1 MGGDRNRENSQQ
13 PNNQTMTTSNNKTPV
28 PSGIDEQRAFF
39 EKNFDQGLE
48 RWGFHDTT
56 NPVVRY
62 VRDRRLN
69 LVMSILSKHLGSNLS
84 DFSALSVCGGVGG
97 EASFL
102 RRAGFG
108 TVTNSDFSENAL
120 EICRRRDPELKNLC
134 LNAESIDQEDNSHD
148 VVIVQD
154 GLHHLPRPVL
164 GFNEMLRVARRA
176 VVVLEPHAGL
186 AGKFLGR
193 EWEEH
198 EGVFNYV
205 FRWDGKLLEQA
216 TRSQILKKSCT
227 ILSHQIWDHSGCV
240 HKVVRPLGNGKWSL
254 LAAKA
259 IYAGLSPFNF
269 LGNNFIGIVIKDHE
283 V

>member
-1 MGGDRNRENSQQ
+1 MN
-13 PNNQTMTTSNNKTPV
+13 TPV
-28 PSGIDEQRAFF
+28 EKQQASSGVAAQREFF
-39 EKNFDQGLE
+39 EKNFDQGME
-48 RWGFHDTT
+48 RWKFHDTT

-69 LVMSILSKHLGSNLS
+69 LVISILSKQLGGDLS
-84 DFSALSVCGGVGG
+84 DFSALSICGGVGG

-120 EICRRRDPELKNLC
+120 EVCRRRDPELETLC
-134 LNAESIDQEDNSHD
+134 LNAEAIDQDDNSHD

-164 GFNEMLRVARRA
+164 GFNEMLRVAKRA

-186 AGKFLGR
+186 AGRFLGR

-205 FRWDGKLLEQA
+205 FRWDRKLLAQA
-216 TRSQILKKSCT
+216 TRSQVLKRSCT

-240 HKVVRPLGNGKWSL
+240 HKIVRPLGNGKWSL
-254 LAAKA
+254 LAVKA
-259 IYAGLSPFNF
+259 IYTSLKPFNF
-269 LGNNFIGIVIKDHE
+269 FGNQFIGIVIKHHDARP
-283 V
+283 